1 MKQISVVSYVTSF
14 KIEDKQEN
22 LASLE
27 SKVIMKT
34 LLTMMSLVLYVST
47 SYAAD
52 PLDPPS
58 NLYLNNGGADK
69 INGNGNI
76 VFECSV
82 NSLGMR
88 SDAGHNLAAFK
99 DGTQGNALSES
110 TYIEGAFPACRPGM
124 PCTNGQSYMTKSQS
138 GYDERTLVEVVC
150 GLDEFDVFKA
160 DGSMDRRLYKQP
172 HVRNSDANFY
182 CDPIE
187 INTAASEAAAADD
200 VCMGEE
206 GVATYRGGI
215 YKKWVQK
222 RRVETPTGSGSGS
235 GSPSVTIT
243 YEDTGTVFFKDLLTG
258 KVIKRPSTVADNFH
272 RVLKKARSL
281 GSSNI
286 DDYWYYANDSV
297 WTRAEVKYQLND
309 FKVNIYK
316 NGSVLANDS
325 TTCGTVNQVCQEGL
339 KLQTNGTG
347 GVDTSVLNVNGGKSI
362 KFLAVVRNRGAAE
375 ANVTFT
381 AKVAGRLSV
390 LKPDGNGIYHGISG
404 LDGST
409 QGKDIGADANGGM
422 THDDYN
428 NAVDVPLAD
437 PIQLSDM
444 ADVGC
449 EISFMGKNDSKSGDA
464 YLGESSGVDVW
475 AVDYTTTDM
484 EVTPIITGNI
494 PDYLAYPNRN
504 DVTWPSGQAADA
516 LEADADAS
524 EAEKRGYVKGV
535 VKLDEVDM
543 EYTVGAKISLGGDDG
558 KQITC
563 EQVKLKRI
571 PKKKSISLTPYN
583 VCGIFTALREY
594 YFDPDIKEALAIPGD
609 DSAVLPP
616 QTLPMIGLYNTAQW
630 SQERTTK
637 PKVDKNKELQIEY
650 NKGDPV
656 MPTEPL
662 QRLYPVTYVLVRPFT
677 KDGIK
682 PPIMYGEIGKT
693 GNLQTVELNAVE
705 GVDIE
710 AMVEETLP
718 PLEGED
724 DREVI
729 NHMVVVEMIAKRKM
743 PTGNYA
749 ADSERFR
756 YEKGIDMPV
765 SFASGSCLS
774 KMPFYLPYKKN
785 GDSPVRFPAALENAS
800 LCQYSIPLK
809 LKDLN
814 DGLANL
820 QVVSLAPR
828 SKLDTYPVELMKR
841 SATTQSCSQNAG
853 GSMTECWDIKSFI
866 PAAASDEPKVKHSDC
881 HTRVCKEYTTT
892 YPCGPY
898 GRDTCTSSTPK
909 TVCHDE
915 YKSTCSVLET
925 TTENECNSNMAFRF
939 DGYFNQMVA
948 SLGCVATYDSVDMY
962 NEVIRDPANSGDKVD
977 LSGVSVSATLFGE
990 GIIPYQE
997 ANNTEVTGSTA
1008 VGGSTGGVEVTAT
1021 MSMGGAD
1028 PAAYN
1033 EYPDDKTQKGKD
1045 DEKLGY
1051 ACIPCQFDL
1060 PWLKG
1065 GFNVAPVPLDQGS
1078 TQNPRTPVYNFTKR
1092 QEPSECV
1099 KSTTFEVRYFGS
1111 GACNGI
1117 DAPPGHMCA
1126 SRNLQPKNCPAST
1139 NGNVAGTFTVNLCSG
1154 SQFGTSR
1161 VSASWSP
1168 ILIDV
1173 AGGAIKVTRSADN
1186 AVEFDM
1192 LGKGE
1197 KMLVDW
1203 PLNTY
1208 DVAILV
1214 EPDKNGQVTSAHQ
1227 LFGDLGFDHGFDKLK
1242 QKYDKDANG
1251 KSNGRINKHDV
1262 NFNKLKLWFDYNRN
1276 GVSDAGE
1283 IQSLSAHGVHEI
1295 GLNFVRSSGEGL
1307 ASKTLST
1314 TYWNAKA
1321 KRYMNMVDAY
1331 FGTHASR
1338 YHGKQDMVGDK
1349 VKREVSSEDVSMMR
1363 LIKE

>member
-1 MKQISVVSYVTSF
+1 
-14 KIEDKQEN
+14 
-22 LASLE
+22 
-27 SKVIMKT
+27 MKT
-34 LLTMMSLVLYVST
+34 VLKMMSLLLYAST

-52 PLDPPS
+52 ALDPPS
-58 NLYLNNGGADK
+58 NLYLNNGGADN

-76 VFECSV
+76 VFECTV

-88 SDAGHNLAAFK
+88 SDAGHDLATFK
-99 DGTQGNALSES
+99 DGTQGNALSELS
-110 TYIEGAFPACRPGM
+110 YIEGAFPACRPGM
-124 PCTNGQSYMTKSQS
+124 PCTSGQSYMTKSQS
-138 GYDERTLVEVVC
+138 GYDERTLVEIVC

-160 DGSMDRRLYKQP
+160 DGSMDRRLYKQE
-172 HVRNSDANFY
+172 HVRNSDTDFY

-187 INTAASEAAAADD
+187 INTSASESADAND
-200 VCMGEE
+200 PCMGEE
-206 GVATYRGGI
+206 GAATYRGGI

-222 RRVETPTGSGSGS
+222 KRVETPTASGT
-235 GSPSVTIT
+235 PPFTIS
-243 YEDTGTVFFKDLLTG
+243 YEDTGTVFFKDILTG
-258 KVIKRPSTVADNFH
+258 KVIKRASSGADSFH
-272 RVLKKARSL
+272 RVLKKGRSL

-286 DDYWYYANDSV
+286 DDYWYYANDST

-309 FKVNIYK
+309 FKVNILK

-325 TTCGTVNQVCQEGL
+325 TTCGSVNQVCQEGL
-339 KLQTNGTG
+339 KLQTGGTANA
-347 GVDTSVLNVNGGKSI
+347 DTSVLNINGDNSI
-362 KFLAVVRNRGAAE
+362 TFLAVVRNRGDVE
-375 ANVTFT
+375 NNVTFT
-381 AKVAGRLSV
+381 ARIAGRLSV

-409 QGKDIGADANGGM
+409 QGKDIGADANGGI
-422 THDDYN
+422 THEDYN
-428 NAVDVPLAD
+428 NAVNVTLAD

-444 ADVGC
+444 PDVGC

-464 YLGESSGVDVW
+464 YLGQSSGVDVW

-504 DVTWPSGQAADA
+504 SVTWPSGQAADA
-516 LEADADAS
+516 LEADEAAS

-535 VKLDEVDM
+535 VQLEEVDI
-543 EYTVGAKISLGGDDG
+543 EYTVSANISLGGDDE
-558 KQITC
+558 KQISC
-563 EQVKLKRI
+563 ERVKLKRV
-571 PKKKSISLTPYN
+571 PRKQSISLTPYN
-583 VCGIFTALREY
+583 ACGIFTALRDY
-594 YFDPDIKEALAIPGD
+594 YFDPGVTDALSIPGD
-609 DSAVLPP
+609 DTAVLPP
-616 QTLPMIGLYNTAQW
+616 QTLPFIGLYNTAQW
-630 SQERTTK
+630 AQERTGTASVSK
-637 PKVDKNKELQIEY
+637 DKELQIEY

-705 GVDIE
+705 GVDVE
-710 AMVEETLP
+710 AMVDETLP
-718 PLEGED
+718 STNEQS
-724 DREVI
+724 DRKVI
-729 NHMVVVEMIAKRKM
+729 NHMVVVEIIAKRGM

-756 YEKGIDMPV
+756 YERGVDMPV

-774 KMPFYLPYKKN
+774 KMPFYLPFK
-785 GDSPVRFPAALENAS
+785 GGQDSPVRFPAALENAS

-809 LKDLN
+809 LKDIH

-828 SKLDTYPVELMKR
+828 SRLDTYPVELMKR

-853 GSMTECWDIKSFI
+853 GSMTDCWDIKSFI

-898 GRDTCTSSTPK
+898 GRNTCTSDTPK

-915 YKSTCSVLET
+915 YKPTCSVLET

-948 SLGCVATYDSVDMY
+948 SLGCVATYDSVAYY
-962 NEVIRDPANSGDKVD
+962 NEHLEDPSRPGERVN

-997 ANNTEVTGSTA
+997 ASNTEVTGQA
-1008 VGGSTGGVEVTAT
+1008 GVGGSVGGVEVKAT

-1028 PAAYN
+1028 PAAFN
-1033 EYPDDKTQKGKD
+1033 NYPDDKTQKGKG

-1078 TQNPRTPVYNFTKR
+1078 TQNPRTPVYSFTKR
-1092 QEPSECV
+1092 QEPADCV

-1126 SRNLQPKNCPAST
+1126 SRNLQPKNCPASD
-1139 NGNVAGTFTVNLCSG
+1139 NGNVAGTYTVNLCSG

-1192 LGKGE
+1192 KGEGE

-1208 DVAILV
+1208 DIAFLV
-1214 EPDKNGQVTSAHQ
+1214 EPDKNGKITSAHQ

-1242 QKYDKDANG
+1242 KKYDKDAKG

-1262 NFNKLKLWFDYNRN
+1262 NFRKLKLWFDYNRN

-1283 IQSLSAHGVHEI
+1283 IQSLESHGVHEI
-1295 GLNFVRSSGEGL
+1295 GLNFVRSSGDGL
-1307 ASKTLST
+1307 ASKTLSA

-1321 KRYMNMVDAY
+1321 KRYMNIVDAY
-1331 FGTHASR
+1331 FGAHASR
-1338 YHGKQDMVGDK
+1338 YHGKQELVDRNANRK
-1349 VKREVSSEDVSMMR
+1349 VSSEKPRHD
-1363 LIKE
+1363 